1 MKNEKRLKNDQPVCL
16 PVVTQA
22 CCLLADLCLH
32 EWVFL
37 YVKETEFPLPPPSDP
52 EPAGQTDRSTHM
64 INTAQLQKWLICI
77 CINRGK
83 NNNSITYRDILHTK
97 EHMHIAWKKCSQ
109 YSLWLSWAHMGQSQS
124 PAVFKKSLL
133 RRTCYEMLMQLLL
146 FLPPPPGFLEHVWHL
161 GNGNSTF
168 FQCYFLFASFQL
180 HSVVSLHT
188 SPSMRI
194 ASPLPRLPSAHIY
207 SIFLSPHHLC
217 CFHFALSFFATR
229 FLFSSSEL
237 AQDDHF
243 CAFFL

>member
-1 MKNEKRLKNDQPVCL
+1 
-16 PVVTQA
+16 
-22 CCLLADLCLH
+22 
-32 EWVFL
+32 
-37 YVKETEFPLPPPSDP
+37 
-52 EPAGQTDRSTHM
+52 M

-97 EHMHIAWKKCSQ
+97 EHTHIAWKKCSQ
-109 YSLWLSWAHMGQSQS
+109 CSLWLSRAHMDQSQS

-133 RRTCYEMLMQLLL
+133 RRTCYAMLMQLLL
-146 FLPPPPGFLEHVWHL
+146 LLPPSSGFLEGVWRL
-161 GNGNSTF
+161 GNGNSTSF
-168 FQCYFLFASFQL
+168 PCYFLFTSFQL

-194 ASPLPRLPSAHIY
+194 ASPLPRLLYAHIY
-207 SIFLSPHHLC
+207 SVFLSPHHLC
-217 CFHFALSFFATR
+217 CFRFALSFSATR
-229 FLFSSSEL
+229 FHFSSSEL